1 MDGCKYRLSAN
12 SCRSGEHT
20 CTAGLGRKAV
30 IQRPPVIGNHAPI
43 AAARQLPYLF
53 EGDRAFWLTPMDIT
67 VMPNYENGGY
77 NSRPYYG
84 NGGYTKITDIVIMDI
99 GIIIETAMAIDC
111 ENRIE
116 GHFSNYVP

>member
-1 MDGCKYRLSAN
+1 VVDTYGYNC
-12 SCRSGEHT
+12 
-20 CTAGLGRKAV
+20 
-30 IQRPPVIGNHAPI
+30 HA
-43 AAARQLPYLF
+43 Y
-53 EGDRAFWLTPMDIT
+53 
-67 VMPNYENGGY
+67 YENGGY

-99 GIIIETAMAIDC
+99 SILIETAMAIDC

>member
-1 MDGCKYRLSAN
+1 MTGCHCQQPAN

-20 CTAGLGRKAV
+20 CAAGLGRKAV

-67 VMPNYENGGY
+67 VMPIM
-77 NSRPYYG
+77 RMVD
-84 NGGYTKITDIVIMDI
+84 ITVGLTMGMADIQK
-99 GIIIETAMAIDC
+99 
-111 ENRIE
+111 
-116 GHFSNYVP
+116 